1 LSLTRNKYETIIR
14 RIAANGIVVA
24 EHCFMAKLLTRWWQ
38 NPPVIV
44 RYGVA
49 VALVY
54 GALKIEQGMEA
65 QFVGAPVSLFLCA
78 VMLSAWFGGFGPG
91 LFAAAL
97 ALLAFD
103 YYFISPDHAL
113 FVGPEEV
120 PRVVIFGLS
129 VCLVGL
135 LSAAQRRGAESLRHA
150 RDELNRAFQ
159 KLQRTNEALLAE
171 NAERKRVEEALRQS
185 EQRFRDYAET
195 ASDWLWETGP
205 DHRFV
210 HISDHLKAFGTQPE
224 MRMGRKRW
232 DFAGDLEEE
241 PEKWRAH
248 IATHEARQPFRSFV
262 YKSQQRAD
270 GSSVYVRTSGKPF
283 FDPEGR
289 FLGYRGVGSNITAEV
304 QGYAAE
310 KALRQAQV
318 ELEHVT
324 RVTTLGELAA
334 SIIHEVNQPL
344 AAIATNGEACMRFL
358 NRDVPDLNEVHD
370 AIVGMMADS
379 RRAGEVILRIRALCR
394 KAEPNK
400 IRLDINDVIN
410 EVVLLIQRELIEH
423 GVSLRRELSAAPVF
437 VLGDRIELQ
446 QVTINLLMNGMEAMT
461 VVTDRPRDLLIRTQQ
476 EADQVLV
483 AIQDSG
489 TGIEPENADRLF
501 TSFFTTKPS
510 GLGMGLSICR
520 SIIEAHGGRLCAA
533 PNAGPGATFQ
543 FTLPSD

>member
-1 LSLTRNKYETIIR
+1 
-14 RIAANGIVVA
+14 
-24 EHCFMAKLLTRWWQ
+24 MAKLLTRWWQ
-38 NPPVIV
+38 NPPLIL

-54 GALKIEQGMEA
+54 GALRIERGMEA
-65 QFVGAPVSLFLCA
+65 QLVGAPVSLFLCA
-78 VMLSAWFGGFGPG
+78 VMLSAWFGGFRSG
-91 LFAAAL
+91 LLAAAL

-103 YYFISPDHAL
+103 YYFISPDHSL
-113 FVGPEEV
+113 FVSPEEV

-129 VCLVGL
+129 VCVVAL
-135 LSAAQRRGAESLRHA
+135 LSAAQRRGGESLRHA

-159 KLQRTNEALLAE
+159 KLRQTNEALLAE
-171 NAERKRVEEALRQS
+171 NAERKRAEEALRQS

-210 HISDHLKAFGTQPE
+210 HISDHLKASGTQSE
-224 MRMGRKRW
+224 KRMGQKRW

-248 IATHEARQPFRSFV
+248 IAAHEARQPFRSFV
-262 YKSQQRAD
+262 YRSQQNAD
-270 GSSVYVRTSGKPF
+270 GSSVYVRTSGTPF
-283 FDPEGR
+283 FDPQGR

-344 AAIATNGEACMRFL
+344 AAIATNGEACLRFL

-370 AIVGMMADS
+370 AVVGMMADS

-394 KAEPNK
+394 KTEPNK

-410 EVVLLIQRELIEH
+410 EVALLIQRELIEH

-446 QVTINLLMNGMEAMT
+446 QVVINLLMNGMEAMEA
-461 VVTDRPRDLLIRTQQ
+461 VTDRPRDLLIRTQQ
-476 EADQVLV
+476 DAEQVLV

-501 TSFFTTKPS
+501 RSFFTTKPS

-533 PNAGPGATFQ
+533 PNTGPGATFQ
-543 FTLPSD
+543 FTLPAC

>member
-1 LSLTRNKYETIIR
+1 
-14 RIAANGIVVA
+14 
-24 EHCFMAKLLTRWWQ
+24 
-38 NPPVIV
+38 
-44 RYGVA
+44 
-49 VALVY
+49 
-54 GALKIEQGMEA
+54 
-65 QFVGAPVSLFLCA
+65 
-78 VMLSAWFGGFGPG
+78 
-91 LFAAAL
+91 
-97 ALLAFD
+97 
-103 YYFISPDHAL
+103 
-113 FVGPEEV
+113 
-120 PRVVIFGLS
+120 
-129 VCLVGL
+129 
-135 LSAAQRRGAESLRHA
+135 
-150 RDELNRAFQ
+150 
-159 KLQRTNEALLAE
+159 
-171 NAERKRVEEALRQS
+171 
-185 EQRFRDYAET
+185 
-195 ASDWLWETGP
+195 
-205 DHRFV
+205 
-210 HISDHLKAFGTQPE
+210 
-224 MRMGRKRW
+224 
-232 DFAGDLEEE
+232 
-241 PEKWRAH
+241 
-248 IATHEARQPFRSFV
+248 V
-262 YKSQQRAD
+262 YKSQQRAE

-283 FDPEGR
+283 FDPQGR

-324 RVTTLGELAA
+324 RVTTLGELTA

-344 AAIATNGEACMRFL
+344 AAIATNGEACLRFL

-423 GVSLRRELSAAPVF
+423 GVLLRRELSAAPVF
-437 VLGDRIELQ
+437 VLGDRVELQ
-446 QVTINLLMNGMEAMT
+446 QVTINLLMNGMEAMAA
-461 VVTDRPRDLLIRTQQ
+461 VTDRPRDLLIRTQQ

-533 PNAGPGATFQ
+533 PNTGPGATFQ
-543 FTLPSD
+543 FTLPSC